1 VPPISVIVGWRM
13 SVLPALFADVS
24 ASIIVHD
31 TR

>member
-1 VPPISVIVGWRM
+1 MVSVIIRWRI